1 MPFSLYVIFAC
12 SSSTLLIWISSQ
24 LRSLRS
30 VVLPDPSIS
39 ISTNPNPTTTVTV
52 NPAQRRRRITFL
64 FFEAVLQI
72 LYMAIL
78 VRIWPGASTNGDI
91 KCLFCNA
98 THQWHDDVGG
108 KKQSQQ
114 IFWTSCLFRLSD
126 PKNIRKMPQWTRYD
140 SLYVV
145 CQISNSKLLC

>member
-1 MPFSLYVIFAC
+1 MWMLVFIYSFLANAFFLVRPSSLGHFSPP
-12 SSSTLLIWISSQ
+12 LICVSPQ

-78 VRIWPGASTNGDI
+78 VRI
-91 KCLFCNA
+91 
-98 THQWHDDVGG
+98 
-108 KKQSQQ
+108 
-114 IFWTSCLFRLSD
+114 
-126 PKNIRKMPQWTRYD
+126 
-140 SLYVV
+140 
-145 CQISNSKLLC
+145 